1 MLEYINVLIKMEKIQ
16 FTKGCPNQCQYCYE
30 PKEMEYYGPKIPNED
45 FQILDMNFL
54 ANPDCEKILKKLR
67 RFEGRK
73 ELVCG
78 VDYRILTQDICGRLY
93 LANFIKIRWAWDYS
107 FVSGQRKHNRVWKM
121 FLKAGYKSKELSVFI
136 LANWK
141 IPYVDCIKKLDLLKI
156 WNVKVND
163 CCFDGGYKKVYNNE
177 SPMFWKLEDIKRFRK
192 MCRKH
197 NQMIL
202 FKIDP
207 ELK

>member
-1 MLEYINVLIKMEKIQ
+1 MIKKTIKKIQ
-16 FTKGCPNQCQYCYE
+16 FTSGCPNNCNYCYE
-30 PKEMEYYGPKIPNED
+30 LKEMRYYTPKIPMD
-45 FQILDMNFL
+45 QPFQILDMNL
-54 ANPDCEKILKKLR
+54 LSNPNALTIIAQCGLNKYP
-67 RFEGRK
+67 K

-78 VDYRILTQDICGRLY
+78 VDFRLLNQDICNL
-93 LANFIKIRWAWDYS
+93 LKQNNFIKIRWAWDYS
-107 FVSGQRKHNRVWKM
+107 FASGQRTHQKVWRM
-121 FLKAGYKSKELSVFI
+121 FKKAGYRSEDLSVFI

-141 IPYVDCIKKLDLLKI
+141 IPYSDCIKKLDLLKV

-163 CCFDGGYKKVYNNE
+163 CCFDGGYKKAK
-177 SPMFWKLEDIKRFRK
+177 PKDWDIDQIKRFRK

-197 NQMIL
+197 NQMVR